1 MSNAVDRFLA
11 AAAGTPDA
19 CFPIAPGEL
28 AGLAGATVVDIAA
41 GAMSGPAA
49 S

>member
-1 MSNAVDRFLA
+1 MSKAIDRFT

-28 AGLAGATVVDIAA
+28 ARLAGASVVDVAR
-41 GAMSGPAA
+41 
-49 S
+49 